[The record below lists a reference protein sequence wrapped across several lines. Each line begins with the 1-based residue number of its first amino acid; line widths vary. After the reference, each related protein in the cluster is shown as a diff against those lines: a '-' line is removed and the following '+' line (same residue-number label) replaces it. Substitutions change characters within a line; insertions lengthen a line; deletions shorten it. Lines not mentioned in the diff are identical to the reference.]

1 MLAFDYGTRRI
12 GVAVGLESLGSVRG
26 INTIRVHDGK
36 ADERKICN
44 LVNEWQPGKLIVGY
58 PYNDAEK
65 DTPLQQE
72 IKRFSVWLGEKFDLP
87 VHLVDERLST
97 EESMHRINSAS
108 QRVTGNKKMDLR
120 NMVAAEIIL
129 ETFFSS

>member
-12 GVAVGLESLGSVRG
+12 GVAVGHESLGSARG
-26 INTIRVHDGK
+26 IDTIRVHDGK
-36 ADERKICN
+36 ADERKICY
-44 LVNEWQPGKLIVGY
+44 LVSEWQPGKLIVGF
-58 PYNDAEK
+58 PHNDAKK

-72 IKRFSVWLGEKFDLP
+72 IKSFGAWLGEKFNLP

-97 EESMHRINSAS
+97 EESMHRIRSAP
-108 QRVTGNKKMDLR
+108 QRVPSNKKTDLR
-120 NMVAAEIIL
+120 NMVAAQIIL